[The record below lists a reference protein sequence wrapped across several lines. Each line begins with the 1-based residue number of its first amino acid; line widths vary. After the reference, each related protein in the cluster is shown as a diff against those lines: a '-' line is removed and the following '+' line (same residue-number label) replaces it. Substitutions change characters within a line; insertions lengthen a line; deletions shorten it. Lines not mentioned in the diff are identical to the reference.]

1 MGAVY
6 RATDTKLNREVA
18 IKVLPEAF
26 AQDAAAGA
34 DIYNFSEVGQSR
46 QLDGKRPLLTF
57 ADHCDTSSSTVY
69 EGHLTFDAIAVR

>member
-46 QLDGKRPLLTF
+46 HLTGN
-57 ADHCDTSSSTVY
+57 DHC
-69 EGHLTFDAIAVR
+69 